1 MSEITMLEKLRDE
14 AEELLQN
21 MTQQEWEAWK
31 KDYAEVGG
39 YISDNA
45 HTTEEKQE
53 MFIHEYIEMN
63 LWD

>member
-21 MTQQEWEAWK
+21 MTPQEWEAWK
-31 KDYAEVGG
+31 QDYAEVGND
-39 YISDNA
+39 ISENA
-45 HTTEEKQE
+45 HTAEEKEE
-53 MFIHEYIEMN
+53 MFIQEYIEMN

>member
-14 AEELLQN
+14 AEEVLQN
-21 MTQQEWEAWK
+21 MTPQEWEAWK
-31 KDYAEVGG
+31 KDYSEVGND
-39 YISDNA
+39 ISDNA

-53 MFIHEYIEMN
+53 MFIQEYIEMN